1 MRQVAPRASVD
12 GRCLHRAHRRREE
25 QRPGP
30 RLVIAMPS
38 PDEAADHLR
47 EQATCCRRLARN
59 SRTELGSAALLT
71 VASQFEVDAFRLERE
86 ARTDPD
92 DGDDAP
98 GRLRAA
104 LARQDQLWP
113 RMRPRA
119 APGIGALDD

>member
-1 MRQVAPRASVD
+1 M
-12 GRCLHRAHRRREE
+12 
-25 QRPGP
+25 
-30 RLVIAMPS
+30 IALPS
-38 PDEAADHLR
+38 PDEAADQLR

-86 ARTDPD
+86 ARADPD
-92 DGDDAP
+92 FGDDAR

-113 RMRPRA
+113 RTSPRA
-119 APGIGALDD
+119 AKIMGALDN